1 MTQIYLYLYIISFI
15 PVVYFLKIICC
26 ALSQLSDIQCNMG
39 RMRIAITSPDG
50 GDLKQ

>member
-1 MTQIYLYLYIISFI
+1 MYLLYIISNMSA
-15 PVVYFLKIICC
+15 VYFLKIICC